1 MKIIFTLFLFTNTL
15 CFSQSFSLNDSIIYL
30 DEVIIN
36 SNNTYNLVTIKT
48 KGKQNNSFS
57 MKNKGKIISL
67 VDNMPSGKIKTLI
80 FFFNNNKKISYKDVE
95 FKLIIFTVDNNNMP
109 DKELF
114 NDDYRFLVK
123 NSEKGKIILD
133 LSKLNLKNYDKLF
146 FGLELVKNSN
156 TKDFLIDFNSVKN
169 NNTFIKMEGME
180 NWFKKQGSDLKT
192 EIIIQT
198 K

>member
-36 SNNTYNLVTIKT
+36 SNNTNNLVTIKT
-48 KGKQNNSFS
+48 KGKQNTSFS